1 MPALESAGPLSTRRR
16 SANINGH
23 TDRIGSAGTG
33 RHPGHAKIARE
44 RLLRPR
50 WLVPVEPAGAVL
62 SEHAVALRDGRIEAV
77 LPATQA
83 RVRFAGYEEVV
94 LEKHVL
100 IPGLVNAHTHAAMSL
115 MRGLAD
121 DLPLMRW
128 LEEHVWPAEGR
139 HVSAEFVADG
149 TRLACAEMLRG
160 GVTCFNDMYFFP
172 EASLDAA
179 LGAGMRSVHGVI
191 VIEFPSAYA
200 ADSAD
205 YLRKGL
211 ELRDRMRDEAL
222 ASFCLA
228 PHAPY
233 TVSDDT
239 LKKVATLAA
248 ELDLPVHIHLHETEH
263 EIERSVAEHGVRPLE
278 RLRRLGLVT
287 PNLLAVHAVHLE
299 PKEIEL
305 LAHHGCSTVHCPSS
319 NLKLASG
326 FAPVAAL
333 ATAGVNVAL
342 GTDGAASN
350 NRLDLF
356 QEMRTAALV
365 AKAVARNAEAMPAH
379 AALRAATLGGAAALG
394 LSARIGSI
402 EAGKRA
408 DLVAVNLGATELAP
422 CYDPV
427 SHLVYAAG
435 REHVSHV
442 WVDGEARLEAG
453 RLLGEAFAGL
463 DARVQLWQNSLAG
476 LAGR

>member
-1 MPALESAGPLSTRRR
+1 V
-16 SANINGH
+16 
-23 TDRIGSAGTG
+23 
-33 RHPGHAKIARE
+33 
-44 RLLRPR
+44 PR

-62 SEHAVALRDGRIEAV
+62 TEHAVALSDGRIEAV
-77 LPATQA
+77 LPAGEA
-83 RVRFAGYEEVV
+83 RRRFAGREEV
-94 LEKHVL
+94 LLGSHVL
-100 IPGLVNAHTHAAMSL
+100 MPGLVNAHTHAAMSL

-128 LEEHVWPAEGR
+128 LEEHIWPAEAR
-139 HVSAEFVADG
+139 HVSPEFVADG

-160 GVTCFNDMYFFP
+160 GITCFNDMYFFP

-179 LGAGMRSVHGVI
+179 LACGMRSLHGVI

-200 ADSAD
+200 ADPAD

-211 ELRDRMRDEAL
+211 ELRDRMGEEPL
-222 ASFCLA
+222 AGFCLA

-239 LKKVATLAA
+239 LRKVATLAA

-263 EIERSVAEHGVRPLE
+263 ELERSVAEHGVRPLE

-287 PNLLAVHAVHLE
+287 PNLIAVHSVHLQ
-299 PKEIEL
+299 PQEIEL
-305 LAHHGCSTVHCPSS
+305 LARHGCSVVHCPSS

-326 FAPVAAL
+326 FAPVASL
-333 ATAGVNVAL
+333 LEAGINVAL

-350 NRLDLF
+350 NRLDMF

-365 AKAVARNAEAMPAH
+365 AKAVARSAEAMPAH

-394 LSARIGSI
+394 LTAQIGSI

-408 DLVAVNLGATELAP
+408 DLVAVDFGAGELAP

-435 REHVSHV
+435 REHVTHV
-442 WVDGEARLEAG
+442 WVDGEPRLEAG
-453 RLLGEAFAGL
+453 RVLGDAYAGL
-463 DARVQLWQNSLAG
+463 DARVQLWQNALTG
-476 LAGR
+476 LAGP